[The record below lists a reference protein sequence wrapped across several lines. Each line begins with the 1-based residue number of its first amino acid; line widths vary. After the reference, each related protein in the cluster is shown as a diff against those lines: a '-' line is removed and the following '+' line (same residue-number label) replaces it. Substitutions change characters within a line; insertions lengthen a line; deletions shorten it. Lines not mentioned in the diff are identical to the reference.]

1 MLRPAPASP
10 ARPAHHRPLS
20 TTMPAKPKP
29 MKRPASKAAAAAE
42 PFEEAGG
49 AVAAAPAPKK
59 AKAVKK
65 RAPSPTPSPDTAT
78 TTSSPPVSPSSQGER
93 VQNGWESMR
102 ETGEPYLMWK
112 CVLFF
117 VMRALAPC
125 WGPARLRPPPFAR
138 PLGCGQAGG
147 GPGGAALGGL
157 RQWQTD
163 KAMAAVAGPLPPP
176 PPPPRARAGRALKA
190 RFFFLA
196 PPRARARALNPPLLL
211 LTHARRRFG
220 TPAYSGKVAAF
231 DLVRS
236 AGGWVG
242 CFFPRPPPSFFAPRD
257 PNPPPAPLFS
267 PPPSPQDGTL
277 LLPTTDRPADW
288 GPTSASDWRY
298 FNGTVPDR
306 LAALVEDGYEVC
318 VLR

>member
-49 AVAAAPAPKK
+49 AAAAAPAPKK

-125 WGPARLRPPPFAR
+125 WGPARLLR
-138 PLGCGQAGG
+138 QGG
-147 GPGGAALGGL
+147 GL
-157 RQWQTD
+157 
-163 KAMAAVAGPLPPP
+163 
-176 PPPPRARAGRALKA
+176 
-190 RFFFLA
+190 
-196 PPRARARALNPPLLL
+196 
-211 LTHARRRFG
+211 
-220 TPAYSGKVAAF
+220 
-231 DLVRS
+231 
-236 AGGWVG
+236 
-242 CFFPRPPPSFFAPRD
+242 
-257 PNPPPAPLFS
+257 
-267 PPPSPQDGTL
+267 
-277 LLPTTDRPADW
+277 
-288 GPTSASDWRY
+288 
-298 FNGTVPDR
+298 
-306 LAALVEDGYEVC
+306 
-318 VLR
+318 